1 MSLPTAEPPPPSPH
15 RAALGDRRLFPDLAW
30 PIYANHAA
38 ISPPSI
44 AVREAVAAALGAYA
58 REGVG
63 AFGSWH
69 AQRGRLKRLLADLI
83 GAAPEDIGLVP
94 NTTAGLIAVAQC
106 FPWEAGDR
114 VVVFAGEF
122 PTNVTPWQQAAAA
135 FDLEIVT
142 LPLADLARPGGADLG
157 PLEATLRRGARL
169 VAISEV
175 QFQTGLRAP
184 VEAITALCHAHG
196 AQVCVDG
203 IQACGVVPLRVG
215 DVDYLACGGHKWLM
229 GLEGA
234 GFLYARPDRAAALRP
249 RLAGWL
255 SHEQPADFLF
265 EPGRLRYDKPIRRR
279 VDFLEAGAPNTAG
292 YAGLEA
298 GVALIAQLGVERVFA
313 HVQRW
318 HDGLEAGLIERGFRS
333 LRAPDLA
340 RRSGVL
346 GVQPPAPHTVAG
358 LAAALGARGVA
369 CTTPDGVLRFAPHWP
384 NAQGEVPRLLDAID
398 DALASA

>member
-1 MSLPTAEPPPPSPH
+1 MSLPTAEPPPTPPH
-15 RAALGDRRLFPDLAW
+15 RAALGDRSLFPDLRW

-38 ISPPSI
+38 ISPPSL
-44 AVREAVAAALGAYA
+44 AVRAAVAAALEAYA
-58 REGVG
+58 TEGVG
-63 AFGSWH
+63 AFGAWH
-69 AQRGRLKRLLADLI
+69 AQRGRLKGLLADLI
-83 GAAPEDIGLVP
+83 GAAPADIGLVP

-106 FPWEAGDR
+106 FPWQAGDR
-114 VVVFAGEF
+114 VVVFEGEF

-135 FDLEIVT
+135 FGLEVVT
-142 LPLADLARPGGADLG
+142 LPVADLARPGGADLG
-157 PLEATLRRGARL
+157 PLEAALRRGARL
-169 VAISEV
+169 VAISAV

-184 VEAITALCHAHG
+184 LEAITGLCHAHG
-196 AQVCVDG
+196 AQICVDA
-203 IQACGVVPLRVG
+203 IQALGVVPLAVG
-215 DVDYLACGGHKWLM
+215 AVDYLACGGHKWMM

-255 SHEQPADFLF
+255 SHEQAADFLF
-265 EPGRLRYDKPIRRR
+265 EPGRLRYDKPIRPRI
-279 VDFLEAGAPNTAG
+279 DFLEAGAPNSAG

-298 GVALIAQLGVERVFA
+298 GVGLIAQLGVERIFD

-318 HDGLEAGLIERGFRS
+318 HDAAEAGLIERGFTS
-333 LRAPDLA
+333 LRAPDRA

-346 GVQPPAPHTVAG
+346 GVRPPAPHTVAG
-358 LAAALGARGVA
+358 LAAALGERGVA

-384 NAQGEVPRLLDAID
+384 NALGEVPRLLDAVD